1 MNIKNKMIFLFFPLV
16 FLSLSS
22 CISIDTEIVI
32 RQNLSGEA
40 LIRYSI
46 AKSAIN
52 IGKIDSDSS
61 FLPLPV
67 EEERYR
73 RKAQETEGLTLV
85 SYRKDESA
93 DEVLITVRY
102 EFSNPEALNR
112 IISSSDENSITIDN
126 RAGSFHYTQTIYD
139 NEGVMPDNDVL
150 KLTEALFS
158 DRFIKIKVTAP
169 SAVRTISNGFAGGS
183 NAEAVFSIPEL
194 LSSDAPVRWEF
205 TW

>member
-16 FLSLSS
+16 FLSISS

-52 IGKIDSDSS
+52 IGKIDNDSS

-85 SYRKDESA
+85 SYRKDESI

-126 RAGSFHYTQTIYD
+126 RAGSFHYKQTIYD
-139 NEGVMPDNDVL
+139 NEGVIPDNDVL

-169 SAVRTISNGFAGGS
+169 SAVRTISNGFSGGS
-183 NAEAVFSIPEL
+183 SAEAVFSIPEL